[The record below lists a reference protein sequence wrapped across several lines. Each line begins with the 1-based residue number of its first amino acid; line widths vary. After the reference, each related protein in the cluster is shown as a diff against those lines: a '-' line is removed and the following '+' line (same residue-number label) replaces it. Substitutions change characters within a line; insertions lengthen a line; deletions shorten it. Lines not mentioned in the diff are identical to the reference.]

1 MSLRKFILEIAE
13 SVLAGRALGA
23 DDAVKLSG
31 VSGTDRYLLFAE
43 AARIRD
49 HFVGPVVHLCSIIN
63 AKSGR
68 CAENCAF
75 CAQSAHHDTGV
86 DIYPLVDEDEI
97 VRCATRAEQ
106 NGASCYGIVTSGT
119 RINKGEELDR
129 VCRTVARIKSETAVS
144 PSCSLGIMDQ
154 ETALRLKN
162 AGMET
167 YHHNLETSRS
177 FFPTICSTHDYEDD
191 VATIRAAKMVGLRVC
206 CGGIFGL
213 GETFAQRIEM
223 ALTLRELE
231 VDSIPLN
238 FLNPMPGTKLESAN
252 NLTPL
257 ECLNIIAVYRFLLPD
272 KQLSVCGGRE
282 KNLRELQSWMFLA
295 GANGTMTGNYL
306 TTPGRSPELDR
317 QMLQDLELTGAGCCG
332 KGDT

>member
-1 MSLRKFILEIAE
+1 MTLRKYIQVMAGK
-13 SVLAGRALGA
+13 VLAGGTLDAEEAL
-23 DDAVKLSG
+23 KLSG
-31 VSGTDRYLLFAE
+31 VAGSDRYLLFAE

-49 HFVGPVVHLCSIIN
+49 HYVGTAVHLCSIIN

-68 CAENCAF
+68 CAENCSF

-86 DIYPLVDEDEI
+86 PEYPLVDEDEI
-97 VRCATRAEQ
+97 VRCAALAEQ
-106 NGASCYGIVTSGT
+106 NGAGCYGIVTSGT

-129 VCRTVARIKSETAVS
+129 VCRAVGRIKSETGIS
-144 PSCSLGIMDQ
+144 PSCSLGILDE

-167 YHHNLETSRS
+167 YHHNLETARS
-177 FFPTICSTHDYEDD
+177 FFPQICTTHDYEDD
-191 VATIRAAKMVGLRVC
+191 VATIRAAKAVGLRVC

-223 ALTLRELE
+223 ALTLRELD

-238 FLNPMPGTKLESAN
+238 FLNPVAGTRLESAD

-257 ECLNIIAVYRFLLPD
+257 ECLTIIALYRFLLPD
-272 KQLSVCGGRE
+272 KRLSVCGGRE

-295 GANGTMTGNYL
+295 GADGTMTGNYL
-306 TTPGRSPELDR
+306 TTPGRPPELDR
-317 QMLQDLELTGAGCCG
+317 QMLKDLELPVEGCCG
-332 KGDT
+332 AEN

>member
-1 MSLRKFILEIAE
+1 MTIRTYIQSMAE
-13 SVLAGRALGA
+13 RVLAGEVLEAGDALQ
-23 DDAVKLSG
+23 LSATAG
-31 VSGTDRYLLFAE
+31 SDRYLLFAE

-49 HFVGPVVHLCSIIN
+49 RFVGSSVFLCSIIN

-75 CAQSAHHDTGV
+75 CAQSAHHDTGAQV
-86 DIYPLVDEDEI
+86 YPLVDEDEM
-97 VRCATRAEQ
+97 VRCAALAEQ
-106 NGASCYGIVTSGT
+106 NGAGCYGIVTSGT
-119 RINKGEELDR
+119 SVNNADELDR
-129 VCRTVARIKSETAVS
+129 ICRTVTRIKAETGIS
-144 PSCSLGIMDQ
+144 PSCSLGIMDR

-167 YHHNLETSRS
+167 YHHNIETARS
-177 FFPTICSTHDYEDD
+177 FFPEICTTHDYEED
-191 VATIRAAKMVGLRVC
+191 VATIRAAKAAGLRVC

-213 GETFAQRIEM
+213 GESFAQRIEM
-223 ALTLRELE
+223 ALTLRELD

-238 FLNPMPGTKLESAN
+238 FLNPVAGTRLENAD

-257 ECLNIIAVYRFLLPD
+257 ECLTIIAVYRFLLPD
-272 KQLSVCGGRE
+272 KRLSVCGGRE

-306 TTPGRSPELDR
+306 TTPGRPPELDK
-317 QMLQDLELTGAGCCG
+317 QMLKDLEVPVEGCCG
-332 KGDT
+332 ADS

>member
-1 MSLRKFILEIAE
+1 MREYILRMTMK
-13 SVLAGRALGA
+13 VLAGELLDEGEALSLAKVTGC
-23 DDAVKLSG
+23 
-31 VSGTDRYLLFAE
+31 DRYLLFAE

-49 HFVGPVVHLCSIIN
+49 HFVGPEVHLCSIIN

-86 DIYPLVDEDEI
+86 EVYPLVEEDEM
-97 VRCATRAEQ
+97 VRCALLAEQ
-106 NGASCYGIVTSGT
+106 NGAGCFGIVTSGT
-119 RINKGEELDR
+119 RINNGDELDR
-129 VCRTVARIKSETAVS
+129 VCRAVTRIKSETGIS
-144 PSCSLGIMDQ
+144 PSCSLGILDAI
-154 ETALRLKN
+154 TALRLKN

-177 FFPTICSTHDYEDD
+177 FFPEICTTHDYEDD
-191 VATIRAAKMVGLRVC
+191 VATIRAAKSAGLRVC
-206 CGGIFGL
+206 SGGIFGL
-213 GETFAQRIEM
+213 GETFAQRVEM
-223 ALTLRELE
+223 ALTLRELK

-238 FLNPMPGTKLESAN
+238 FLNPVVGTKLAAAD

-257 ECLNIIAVYRFLLPD
+257 ECLTIIAVYRFLLPD
-272 KQLSVCGGRE
+272 RRLSVCGGRE

-306 TTPGRSPELDR
+306 TTPGRPPELDK
-317 QMLQDLELTGAGCCG
+317 QMLKDLELPVEGCCG
-332 KGDT
+332 GES

>member
-1 MSLRKFILEIAE
+1 MTLRNYIRETADK
-13 SVLAGRALGA
+13 VLAGEILGA
-23 DDAVKLSG
+23 EEALKLAGATGS
-31 VSGTDRYLLFAE
+31 DRYLLFAE

-49 HFVGPVVHLCSIIN
+49 HFLGSAVHLCSIIN
-63 AKSGR
+63 AKSGK

-86 DIYPLVDEDEI
+86 DVYPLVDEDEI
-97 VRCATRAEQ
+97 VRCAALAEQ
-106 NGASCYGIVTSGT
+106 NGAGCYGIVTSGT

-129 VCRTVARIKSETAVS
+129 VCRAVGRIKSETGIS
-144 PSCSLGIMDQ
+144 PSCSLGMLDV
-154 ETALRLKN
+154 ETALRLKD

-177 FFPTICSTHDYEDD
+177 FFPRICTTHDYEDD
-191 VATIRAAKMVGLRVC
+191 VATIRAAKSVGLRVC

-213 GETFAQRIEM
+213 GESFAQRVEM
-223 ALTLRELE
+223 ALTLRELA

-238 FLNPMPGTKLESAN
+238 FLNPVAGTRLEAAD

-257 ECLNIIAVYRFLLPD
+257 ECLTIIAVYRILLPGTR
-272 KQLSVCGGRE
+272 LAVCGGRE

-295 GANGTMTGNYL
+295 GADGTMTGNYL
-306 TTPGRSPELDR
+306 TTPGRPPELDR
-317 QMLQDLELTGAGCCG
+317 QLMKDLELTVETCCG
-332 KGDT
+332 GES

>member
-1 MSLRKFILEIAE
+1 MTLRNYIRETADK
-13 SVLAGRALGA
+13 VLAGEILGA
-23 DDAVKLSG
+23 EEALKLAGATGS
-31 VSGTDRYLLFAE
+31 DRYLLFAE

-49 HFVGPVVHLCSIIN
+49 HFLGSAVHLCSIIN
-63 AKSGR
+63 AKSGK

-86 DIYPLVDEDEI
+86 DVYPLVDEDEI
-97 VRCATRAEQ
+97 VRCAALAEQ
-106 NGASCYGIVTSGT
+106 NGAGCYGIVTSGT

-129 VCRTVARIKSETAVS
+129 VCRAVGRIKSETGIS
-144 PSCSLGIMDQ
+144 PSCSLGMLDV
-154 ETALRLKN
+154 ETALRLKD

-177 FFPTICSTHDYEDD
+177 FFPRICTTHDYEDD
-191 VATIRAAKMVGLRVC
+191 VATIRAAKSVGLRVC

-213 GETFAQRIEM
+213 GESFAQRVEM
-223 ALTLRELE
+223 ALTLRELA

-238 FLNPMPGTKLESAN
+238 FLNPVAGTRLEAAD

-257 ECLNIIAVYRFLLPD
+257 ECLTIIAVYRFLLPGTR
-272 KQLSVCGGRE
+272 LAVCGGRE

-295 GANGTMTGNYL
+295 GADGTMTGNYL
-306 TTPGRSPELDR
+306 TTPGRPPELDR
-317 QMLQDLELTGAGCCG
+317 QLMKDLELTVETCCG
-332 KGDT
+332 GES

>member
-1 MSLRKFILEIAE
+1 MTLRNFINEMADK
-13 SVLAGRALGA
+13 VLAGGSVDADEALKLS
-23 DDAVKLSG
+23 AVKGS
-31 VSGTDRYLLFAE
+31 DRYLLFAE
-43 AARIRD
+43 ASRIRD
-49 HFVGPVVHLCSIIN
+49 RFVGTAVFLCSIIN

-86 DIYPLVDEDEI
+86 QVYPLVDEDEM
-97 VRCATRAEQ
+97 VRCAALAEQ
-106 NGASCYGIVTSGT
+106 NGAGCYGIVTSGT
-119 RINKGEELDR
+119 SINKSEELDR
-129 VCRTVARIKSETAVS
+129 VCRTVSRIKAETGIS
-144 PSCSLGIMDQ
+144 PSCSLGILDE

-162 AGMET
+162 AGMDT

-177 FFPTICSTHDYEDD
+177 FFPQICTTHDYEDD
-191 VATIRAAKMVGLRVC
+191 VATIRAAKTVGLRVC

-231 VDSIPLN
+231 VESIPLN
-238 FLNPMPGTKLESAN
+238 FLNPVAGTRLESAD

-257 ECLNIIAVYRFLLPD
+257 ECLTIIAVYRFLLPD
-272 KQLSVCGGRE
+272 RRLSVCGGRE

-306 TTPGRSPELDR
+306 TTPGRPPELDK
-317 QMLQDLELTGAGCCG
+317 QMLKDLEIPVEGCCG
-332 KGDT
+332 AES

>member
-1 MSLRKFILEIAE
+1 MTIRTYILEMADK
-13 SVLAGRALGA
+13 VLAGGVLESDEAL
-23 DDAVKLSG
+23 KLSG
-31 VSGTDRYLLFAE
+31 VTGSDRYLLFAE

-49 HFVGPVVHLCSIIN
+49 HFVGSTVHLCSIIN

-86 DIYPLVDEDEI
+86 DVYPLVDEDEI
-97 VRCATRAEQ
+97 VRCAALAEQ
-106 NGASCYGIVTSGT
+106 NGAGCYGIVTSGT
-119 RINKGEELDR
+119 RINNAEELDR
-129 VCRTVARIKSETAVS
+129 VCRAVARIKSETGIS
-144 PSCSLGIMDQ
+144 PSCSLGIMDK
-154 ETALRLKN
+154 ETALRLKD

-177 FFPTICSTHDYEDD
+177 FFPQICTTHDYEDD
-191 VATIRAAKMVGLRVC
+191 VATIRTAKEVGLRVC

-213 GETFAQRIEM
+213 GESFGQRIEM
-223 ALTLRELE
+223 ALTLRELD

-238 FLNPMPGTKLESAN
+238 FLNPVTGTRLENAD

-257 ECLNIIAVYRFLLPD
+257 ECLTIIAVYRFLLPG
-272 KQLSVCGGRE
+272 KRLSVCGGRE

-295 GANGTMTGNYL
+295 GADGTMTGNYL
-306 TTPGRSPELDR
+306 TTPGRPPELDR
-317 QMLQDLELTGAGCCG
+317 QMLTDLELPVEGCCG
-332 KGDT
+332 GDN